1 MRIAAA
7 TLVLAGLQ
15 LADATAQQPLVEV
28 ASVRRHPPD
37 ENAQWM
43 IAPQPG
49 GRLLLRLTPERLVSV
64 AFRIQIDQ
72 VFNAPGWAKSD
83 MYDILVKVRDG
94 VAVNIDTVGP
104 IAREVAVDRFQFKTH
119 DETRELP
126 VYLLARARP
135 NGALG
140 ARLTPAQM
148 DCTLRGGPP
157 VPRAPGEPAPAAA
170 SRCGLTQR
178 PGIIN
183 MGGFPIDA
191 LVRVLSSTVGR
202 VVVNRTGLEGNWDL
216 DLEYAPDLSAGG
228 AVGQSAATDRPSIF
242 AALQE
247 QLGLKLEA
255 GRTPVPVVAIDGIR
269 RPVDD

>member
-7 TLVLAGLQ
+7 TLVLAGLP
-15 LADATAQQPLVEV
+15 LAGATAQQPLVEV

-37 ENAQWM
+37 ENVQWM

-64 AFRIQIDQ
+64 AFRIQMDQ

-83 MYDILVKVRDG
+83 IYDILVKVRDG
-94 VAVNIDTVGP
+94 VTVNIDTVGP
-104 IAREVAVDRFQFKTH
+104 IAREVAIERFQLKAH
-119 DETRELP
+119 DETRELS
-126 VYLLARARP
+126 VYLLGRSKTAT
-135 NGALG
+135 LG
-140 ARLTPAQM
+140 PHLKQAEI
-148 DCTLRGGPP
+148 DCTLRGSAPTPRPP
-157 VPRAPGEPAPAAA
+157 TEPPPAGL

-178 PGIIN
+178 SGVIN

-216 DLEYAPDLSAGG
+216 DLEYAPDLSSGG
-228 AVGQSAATDRPSIF
+228 AVGQSATTDRPSIF

-255 GRTPVPVVAIDGIR
+255 GRAPVSVVAIDDIR
-269 RPVDD
+269 RPADD

>member
-1 MRIAAA
+1 MRVAA
-7 TLVLAGLQ
+7 TTFVLAGL
-15 LADATAQQPLVEV
+15 LLATAHTQQLIDV
-28 ASVRRHPPD
+28 ASVKRHPPD
-37 ENAQWM
+37 ENVQWT

-49 GRLLLRLTPERLVSV
+49 GRLLLRLTPERLAAV
-64 AFRIQIDQ
+64 AFRIQMDQ
-72 VFNAPGWAKSD
+72 VVNAPGWAKSD
-83 MYDILVKVRDG
+83 LYDILVKVRDG

-104 IAREVAVDRFQFKTH
+104 IARELIVDRFQLKTH
-119 DETRELP
+119 EEQRELS
-126 VYLLARARP
+126 VYLLVRSRVSGP
-135 NGALG
+135 LG
-140 ARLTPAQM
+140 ARLAPAKM

-157 VPRAPGEPAPAAA
+157 APRAPGEPPSPAA

-178 PGIIN
+178 AGIIN

-216 DLEYAPDLSAGG
+216 DLEYAPDISADTT
-228 AVGQSAATDRPSIF
+228 ASPAAASDRPSIF

-255 GRTPVPVVAIDGIR
+255 SRAPVPVVAIDNLQ
-269 RPVDD
+269 RPADE

>member
-28 ASVRRHPPD
+28 AAVRRHPPD
-37 ENAQWM
+37 ENVQWM

-64 AFRIQIDQ
+64 AFRIQMDQ

-83 MYDILVKVRDG
+83 LYDIQVKVRDG

-104 IAREVAVDRFQFKTH
+104 IAREVALERFQLKTH
-119 DETRELP
+119 DETRELS
-126 VYLLARARP
+126 VYLLGRSKTAT
-135 NGALG
+135 LG
-140 ARLTPAQM
+140 PRLKQAEI
-148 DCTLRGGPP
+148 DCTLRG
-157 VPRAPGEPAPAAA
+157 PAPTPRPPTEPPPAL

-178 PGIIN
+178 AGVIN

-255 GRTPVPVVAIDGIR
+255 GRAPVSVVAIDDIR
-269 RPVDD
+269 RPADD

>member
-1 MRIAAA
+1 
-7 TLVLAGLQ
+7 
-15 LADATAQQPLVEV
+15 
-28 ASVRRHPPD
+28 
-37 ENAQWM
+37 M

-49 GRLLLRLTPERLVSV
+49 GRLLLRVTPERLVSV
-64 AFRIQIDQ
+64 AFRIQMDQ

-94 VAVNIDTVGP
+94 VTVNIDTVGP
-104 IAREVAVDRFQFKTH
+104 IAREVAIERFQLKTH
-119 DETRELP
+119 DETRELS
-126 VYLLARARP
+126 VYLLGRSKTAT
-135 NGALG
+135 LG
-140 ARLTPAQM
+140 PRLKQAEI
-148 DCTLRGGPP
+148 DCTLRTPGAMPRPP
-157 VPRAPGEPAPAAA
+157 TEPPLAGL

-178 PGIIN
+178 AGVIN

-228 AVGQSAATDRPSIF
+228 AVDQSATTDRPSIF

-247 QLGLKLEA
+247 QLGLRLEA
-255 GRTPVPVVAIDGIR
+255 GRAPVPVVAVDDIR
-269 RPVDD
+269 RPADD

>member
-7 TLVLAGLQ
+7 TLVLTGLQ
-15 LADATAQQPLVEV
+15 LAGATAQQPLVEV

-37 ENAQWM
+37 ENVQWM

-64 AFRIQIDQ
+64 AFRVQMDQ
-72 VFNAPGWAKSD
+72 VVNAPGWAKSD
-83 MYDILVKVRDG
+83 SYDILVKVRDG

-104 IAREVAVDRFQFKTH
+104 IAREVAVERFQMKTH
-119 DETRELP
+119 DETRELS
-126 VYLLARARP
+126 VYLLSRSKAA
-135 NGALG
+135 ALG
-140 ARLTPAQM
+140 PHLKQAEV
-148 DCTLRGGPP
+148 DCTLRGQAPA
-157 VPRAPGEPAPAAA
+157 PRQPGEPLPAAF

-178 PGIIN
+178 PGVIN
-183 MGGFPIDA
+183 MGGFPIDS

-228 AVGQSAATDRPSIF
+228 ANGQSAATDRPSIF

-255 GRTPVPVVAIDGIR
+255 GRAPVPVVAIDDIR
-269 RPVDD
+269 RPADD

>member
-37 ENAQWM
+37 ENVQWM

-49 GRLLLRLTPERLVSV
+49 GRLMLRLTPERLVSV

-72 VFNAPGWAKSD
+72 VFNAPGWAKTD

-94 VAVNIDTVGP
+94 VTVNIDTVGP
-104 IAREVAVDRFQFKTH
+104 IAREVAIERFQLKTH
-119 DETRELP
+119 DETRELS
-126 VYLLARARP
+126 VYLFGRSKTATLGP
-135 NGALG
+135 NLKQAEI
-140 ARLTPAQM
+140 
-148 DCTLRGGPP
+148 DCTLRG
-157 VPRAPGEPAPAAA
+157 PAPIPRPPAEPPPAGL

-178 PGIIN
+178 SGVIN
-183 MGGFPIDA
+183 MVGFPIDA
-191 LVRVLSSTVGR
+191 FVRVLSSTVGR

-255 GRTPVPVVAIDGIR
+255 GRAPVSVVAIDNIR
-269 RPVDD
+269 IPDYD